1 MDTKHETLF
10 NRAIEAGIVAGE
22 AATPTPM
29 RIKGYAP
36 IMDGVCGFAS
46 VNIAGNTSFGR
57 WIKKTGRGHK
67 AYYGGLDIS
76 IRHFDQSYTRKLAM
90 AEAMAIELRR
100 DDVDAYASGRL
111 D

>member
-1 MDTKHETLF
+1 MSKQHETLF

-29 RIKGYAP
+29 LIKGYAP
-36 IMDGVCGFAS
+36 ILDGVCGFAS
-46 VNIAGNTSFGR
+46 VNVAGNTSFGR

-76 IRHFDQSYTRKLAM
+76 ISQFSQSYERKLAM
-90 AEAMAIELRR
+90 AEAMAIVLRR
-100 DDVDAYASGRL
+100 DDVDAYATGNL